1 MDILQLTNHLLA
13 DAIACWVVEMTVW
26 GLERHLPFKVIPFED
41 RLKLYAAFL
50 IGRVMWWW

>member
-1 MDILQLTNHLLA
+1 MDIIQLTNHLFA